1 MYLDAKLLF
10 SDSQTVAAGP
20 STNVIDLKD
29 ARDIGVGENLYV
41 MVVVESAITGT
52 LAIALESDDNDAFSS
67 AKSTSIGAFAA
78 SAPAGS
84 KLVYRIS
91 PGAAAEQYARLAYT
105 GGSAGTISAFIVK
118 DVDLFTSYPDA
129 ITIS

>member
-1 MYLDAKLLF
+1 MYIDAKLLF
-10 SDSQTVAAGP
+10 SDGQTVAAGP
-20 STNVIDLKD
+20 SDNVVDLKD
-29 ARDIGVGENLYV
+29 ARDIGVGENLYI
-41 MVVVESAITGT
+41 MVVVKAAITGT
-52 LAIALESDDNDAFSS
+52 LAVALETDDADSFAS

-91 PGAAAEQYARLAYT
+91 PGAFAEQFARLAYT
-105 GGSAGTISAFIVK
+105 GGSAGEISAFVVK